1 MVHFGR
7 QQKGELYKE
16 VEIFDFWSLILFSLG
31 DHIAFWPFQ
40 TIELKLLIGV
50 ENRLQL
56 HKSCQES
63 NIDEAS
69 SHKS

>member
-40 TIELKLLIGV
+40 
-50 ENRLQL
+50 RL
-56 HKSCQES
+56 
-63 NIDEAS
+63 N
-69 SHKS
+69 

>member
-31 DHIAFWPFQ
+31 FISLFGP
-40 TIELKLLIGV
+40 
-50 ENRLQL
+50 
-56 HKSCQES
+56 S
-63 NIDEAS
+63 ID
-69 SHKS
+69 